1 MAMERGFPCFSL
13 RKRRESAYSKGVLA
27 DIMVL
32 RVGGYSVE
40 GAYSRK
46 YDVSCRVDLS
56 VSGASGHSSPSNCEQ
71 PVQSSSGL

>member
-1 MAMERGFPCFSL
+1 MF
-13 RKRRESAYSKGVLA
+13 
-27 DIMVL
+27 L

-46 YDVSCRVDLS
+46 YDVSCRADLT

-71 PVQSSSGL
+71 PVKAPPVFDNFIPFTFSVKLKL